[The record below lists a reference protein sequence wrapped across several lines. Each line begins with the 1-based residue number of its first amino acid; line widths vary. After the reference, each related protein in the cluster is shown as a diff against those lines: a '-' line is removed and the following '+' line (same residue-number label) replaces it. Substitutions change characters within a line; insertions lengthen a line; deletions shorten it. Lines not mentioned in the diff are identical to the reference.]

1 MKKLKNAKGFTL
13 VETLTCMLMLVI
25 LGGICSTGMEFA
37 MKCYQETVFESNS
50 QTLASS
56 LEVYMSD
63 ILRYATD
70 VKTTGSADADGY
82 KVVTGFTNP
91 VYQMYEGMIAVS
103 TEDETSGKMVI
114 YTRPA
119 GEAARKEYLIVG
131 HGMYAEDMYIT
142 DFILKYKDKEE
153 DTDEEKHYFIGEY
166 KIKSELTDSMVRT
179 YTFGC
184 RTISE

>member
-25 LGGICSTGMEFA
+25 IGGICSTGMNLA
-37 MKCYQETVFESNS
+37 MKSYQETVFESNS

-56 LEVYMSD
+56 LETYMND
-63 ILRYATD
+63 MLRYATD
-70 VKTTGSADADGY
+70 VKTDTEAESVAGY
-82 KVVTGFTNP
+82 LPVEGFTNP
-91 VYQMYEGMIAVS
+91 SYQIYEGMIAVS
-103 TEDETSGKMVI
+103 NTDGDTEGKMVI
-114 YTRPA
+114 YTRPN
-119 GEAARKEYLIVG
+119 GDAARKEMLIVG
-131 HGMYAEDMYIT
+131 QGMYAGNMKIEGFTLTYNEST
-142 DFILKYKDKEE
+142 N
-153 DTDEEKHYFIGEY
+153 YFKGEY

>member
-56 LEVYMSD
+56 LETYIND

-70 VKTTGSADADGY
+70 VQTGADG
-82 KVVTGFTNP
+82 KVTGFTNP
-91 VYQMYEGMIAVS
+91 AYQMYEGMIAVS
-103 TEDETSGKMVI
+103 TAGETEGKMVI
-114 YTRPA
+114 YTRPE
-119 GEAARKEYLIVG
+119 GESARKQFLIVG
-131 HGMYAEDMYIT
+131 EGMYAENMYIA
-142 DFILKYKDKEE
+142 DFTLKYNATTQWFE
-153 DTDEEKHYFIGEY
+153 GEY
-166 KIKSELTDSMVRT
+166 KIKSVRMSSMVRT

>member
-13 VETLTCMLMLVI
+13 VETLTCMIMLVL
-25 LGGICSTGMEFA
+25 LGGICSTGMNLA
-37 MKCYQETVFESNS
+37 MKSYQETVFESNS

-56 LEVYMSD
+56 LETYMND

-70 VKTTGSADADGY
+70 VETTDG
-82 KVVTGFTNP
+82 KVTGFTNP
-91 VYQMYEGMIAVS
+91 SYQMYEGMIAVS
-103 TEDETSGKMVI
+103 TTEGETKDKMVI

-119 GEAARKEYLIVG
+119 GEDARKEFLIVG
-131 HGMYAEDMYIT
+131 PGMYGNDMYIA
-142 DFILKYKDKEE
+142 DFTLKY
-153 DTDEEKHYFIGEY
+153 DETTQLFEGEY
-166 KIKSELTDSMVRT
+166 KIKSVRMSSMVRT